1 MQCWE
6 KDTTVYINRLSIIKR
21 SLSIINDKLKKKT
34 GKNPTLNLNQNKK
47 RESDNKLA
55 NIKAQYR
62 YISRYSIDIK
72 DHVVWQS
79 DILEHFY
86 YYSSFKGMKLFTNVI
101 VGYEEFS
108 RFFWGNENTSQ
119 RI

>member
-6 KDTTVYINRLSIIKR
+6 KDTTVYINRLSIIKRSLSIIKR

-72 DHVVWQS
+72 DHVV
-79 DILEHFY
+79 
-86 YYSSFKGMKLFTNVI
+86 
-101 VGYEEFS
+101 
-108 RFFWGNENTSQ
+108 
-119 RI
+119 